1 MSTLAD
7 TRPHGDRKQRAAWIS
22 IVSNSS
28 LIVLKIVAG
37 VITGSVAIITEAVH
51 SAIDLVASLVA
62 WFSVRKAD
70 EPADEDHPYGHEKVE
85 NLAAAFEGVLI
96 VLGAGIIIYEALR
109 KLSGD
114 PHVEQ
119 LGVGIAVIA
128 FSMVAN
134 FFVSRYLY
142 GRAHDTDS
150 PALEGDAAH
159 LRTDAIT
166 SGGVLVALG
175 LVAVTG
181 IEELDAIAALAV
193 AVAIVFSGVRLVSRS
208 SRVLV
213 DEALPEE
220 EIRGVAEAIN
230 GVGAAEV
237 IGFHKIRARRGG
249 SRRYVDLH
257 VQFRR
262 GTSLERAH
270 DVSHRLQRAIRDR
283 LAGADVLIHLEPEDA
298 AYPPASDVARRS
310 EQPPVSAG

>member
-1 MSTLAD
+1 
-7 TRPHGDRKQRAAWIS
+7 
-22 IVSNSS
+22 
-28 LIVLKIVAG
+28 VLKVVAG

-62 WFSVRKAD
+62 YYSVRKAD
-70 EPADEDHPYGHEKVE
+70 QPADEDHPYGHEKVE

-119 LGVGIAVIA
+119 LGIGIAVIA

-134 FFVSRYLY
+134 LFVSRFLFR
-142 GRAHDTDS
+142 RARETDS

-166 SGGVLVALG
+166 SAGVLVALA
-175 LVAVTG
+175 LVAATG
-181 IEELDAIAALAV
+181 IEELDAVAALVV
-193 AVAIVFSGVRLVSRS
+193 AVAIVFSGVRLVTRS

-220 EIRGVAEAIN
+220 ELEGVREAIRGVGAE
-230 GVGAAEV
+230 EV

-249 SRRYVDLH
+249 SRRHVDLH

-270 DVSHRLQRAIRDR
+270 SVSHMLQAAIRDR

-298 AYPPASDVARRS
+298 ADPPASD
-310 EQPPVSAG
+310 PPRDSVSAG